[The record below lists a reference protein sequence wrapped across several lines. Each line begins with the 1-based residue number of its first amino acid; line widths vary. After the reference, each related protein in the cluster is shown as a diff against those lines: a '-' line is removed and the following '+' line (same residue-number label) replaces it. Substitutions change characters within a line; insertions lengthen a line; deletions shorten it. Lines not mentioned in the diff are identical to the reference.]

1 MNAVLGATAEG
12 NIPAAL
18 TGAFAIGLGTVIA
31 VALLLLGLASRVNPG
46 GAPVTQSQRRWRL
59 ILGVACITAA
69 AIVGVIGYLK
79 LSLEPAVNR
88 QIPYLA
94 SAGMALV
101 VLSAVGGSL
110 LVAEQL
116 RGDDQR
122 LDELEAAVRHL
133 ADALA
138 PTVEAPARRTPPEDA
153 GTRGAVGA
161 TEP

>member
-1 MNAVLGATAEG
+1 MTAVLDAAVLDAIVST

-18 TGAFAIGLGTVIA
+18 TGAFAIGMGTVITI
-31 VALLLLGLASRVNPG
+31 ALLLLALASRINPG
-46 GAPVTQSQRRWRL
+46 GVPVTQPQRRWRL
-59 ILGVACITAA
+59 ILGVLCIAAA

-79 LSLEPAVNR
+79 LSLEPAVDR

-138 PTVEAPARRTPPEDA
+138 PTVEAPARRATPPE
-153 GTRGAVGA
+153 
-161 TEP
+161 